1 MNAGIE
7 LNKTFER
14 QTFLEEKTK
23 KRSKRILL
31 PLTYNR
37 TLSSI
42 RKLITNNSNLLHI
55 NHLNFKKKQKPLG
68 PIKKQGCYSQKTKK
82 TFQGDNIFSTKCF

>member
-14 QTFLEEKTK
+14 QNLLEEKTK
-23 KRSKRILL
+23 KRNKRILL
-31 PLTYNR
+31 LLTYNP

-42 RKLITNNSNLLHI
+42 RKLITNNSNFLHI

-68 PIKKQGCYSQKTKK
+68 PKQG
-82 TFQGDNIFSTKCF
+82 